1 MNPEQHQSFPGSL
14 SQRGCNG
21 KSGGGNSNF
30 LDMDD
35 IAARRRRL
43 AGKESLEIFRST
55 ADLGMKSGLGSHL
68 PRRGSRFDKNPS
80 VDSMLNE
87 VAGVNTT
94 TRGGEFAFTGNGT
107 SNLNKSLETRKK
119 LNSLQEEHPRCCQ
132 TKGSKVEEKLVR
144 LKMVVKFEVLIEKK
158 KMCSIGLMRFDWWM
172 EFMMVHLEELKMK
185 KLL

>member
-1 MNPEQHQSFPGSL
+1 MMGEGSRVGD
-14 SQRGCNG
+14 SG

-94 TRGGEFAFTGNGT
+94 TRGGEYNDLDLVGNQFTRSSDLAGVNI
-107 SNLNKSLETRKK
+107 N
-119 LNSLQEEHPRCCQ
+119 
-132 TKGSKVEEKLVR
+132 
-144 LKMVVKFEVLIEKK
+144 
-158 KMCSIGLMRFDWWM
+158 
-172 EFMMVHLEELKMK
+172 
-185 KLL
+185 